1 MNTKQIAIATLG
13 VVAGGAL
20 LYYLSR
26 EESVKLDP
34 KIHTREAFLQLL
46 EELNLEYVCIY
57 VRNYNMLLKMRENNE
72 LKPDI
77 LKAAEAESEH
87 DINAK
92 TTSVIKQN
100 PGFTI
105 DHVTQFIKD
114 NQTDAVVRGYAEKL
128 ETLRNDVFN
137 KMLITD
143 LCYKKDLPPKM
154 TKEVYI

>member
-1 MNTKQIAIATLG
+1 MNTKQISIASLG

-114 NQTDAVVRGYAEKL
+114 NQNDAVVRGYAEKL

>member
-1 MNTKQIAIATLG
+1 M
-13 VVAGGAL
+13 
-20 LYYLSR
+20 
-26 EESVKLDP
+26 
-34 KIHTREAFLQLL
+34 QLL